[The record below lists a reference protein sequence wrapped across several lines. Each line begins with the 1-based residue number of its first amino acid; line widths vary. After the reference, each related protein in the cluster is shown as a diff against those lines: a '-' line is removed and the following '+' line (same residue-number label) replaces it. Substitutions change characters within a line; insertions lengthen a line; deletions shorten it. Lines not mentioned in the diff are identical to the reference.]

1 MLIEIQALVTK
12 TAFGLSRRTTTGVD
26 FNRVNMLIAVLEKKL
41 GMPLGSYD
49 AYINVIGGLKIYET
63 ACDLGIITAI
73 ISSFKNIPIDSRS
86 VFIGEVG
93 LTGEVRAVSQ
103 IDKRIIEAKRLGFST
118 VVVPLSSLRVL
129 QKEEEDVEVKGISNV
144 KELLNIIL

>member
-1 MLIEIQALVTK
+1 M
-12 TAFGLSRRTTTGVD
+12 
-26 FNRVNMLIAVLEKKL
+26 
-41 GMPLGSYD
+41 
-49 AYINVIGGLKIYET
+49 
-63 ACDLGIITAI
+63 
-73 ISSFKNIPIDSRS
+73 
-86 VFIGEVG
+86 FIGEVG